1 MATIQSQ
8 LRLNDG
14 MSAVLRNVT
23 AALDTCLR
31 SFEEM
36 RAASGSAMDVS
47 AIAEARVEL
56 LSANNTIEQMERNSR
71 DAENAQ
77 RGYNR
82 AVQAG
87 NSSLDGMLSKV
98 KGVVATLAAASGV
111 RNLIGTSDQMAGATA
126 RLSLIVDD
134 QNSVESLQ
142 QKIFASA
149 QASRGAYLDVMDT
162 VGKLGLTA
170 GDAFTGNDEMIR
182 FAQLMNQN
190 FIIAGASATEQSSA
204 MYQLTQAMA
213 AGKLQGDEYR
223 SIIENAPLLANSI
236 EDYMRNVQ
244 GATGSMK
251 DWAAEGLLT
260 SDVIKAAL
268 FSSADEI
275 EARFAQ
281 MPRTWSQNW
290 TMMKNNALIAL
301 QPLYNYIGQL
311 ANDPRVLTAINEIT
325 GAISGIAQIAIPV
338 IDLIVSGLVWTGE
351 NLEWIMPLLLGV
363 AVAYL
368 LIRGAVAVYNTVT
381 AISNGLQA
389 VAAARSAFKAG
400 ASITEAAATTTATG
414 AQVGLNAALYACP
427 IVWILLIIIAVIAA
441 IYGVVAAINHLTGST
456 LSATGIIAG
465 AFMVAFAFIGNI
477 LIAAYNL
484 VVDVFVLI
492 YNLVAEVANFIGNVF
507 VDPIGAVCRLF
518 FGLADTVLGILQAL
532 ASAIDAI
539 FGSNLAGAVQG
550 WRDSLGG
557 WVDDTFGQGEQV
569 MAKLNA
575 DDLKLDRF
583 EYGAA
588 WDLGYNAGAGLEAS
602 IGDMFSFV
610 DMSGYQPALDG
621 INGNTGSTA
630 ASLKNMSEDVAYMR
644 DIAEREAINRFT
656 TAELHIDMTG
666 MNNRFEN
673 DMDVDGV
680 IDRFVT
686 GVTEALDVAG
696 EGVHP

>member
-36 RAASGSAMDVS
+36 RAASGLAMDVS

-236 EDYMRNVQ
+236 EDY
-244 GATGSMK
+244 
-251 DWAAEGLLT
+251 
-260 SDVIKAAL
+260 I
-268 FSSADEI
+268 
-275 EARFAQ
+275 
-281 MPRTWSQNW
+281 
-290 TMMKNNALIAL
+290 
-301 QPLYNYIGQL
+301 
-311 ANDPRVLTAINEIT
+311 
-325 GAISGIAQIAIPV
+325 
-338 IDLIVSGLVWTGE
+338 
-351 NLEWIMPLLLGV
+351 
-363 AVAYL
+363 
-368 LIRGAVAVYNTVT
+368 
-381 AISNGLQA
+381 
-389 VAAARSAFKAG
+389 
-400 ASITEAAATTTATG
+400 
-414 AQVGLNAALYACP
+414 
-427 IVWILLIIIAVIAA
+427 
-441 IYGVVAAINHLTGST
+441 
-456 LSATGIIAG
+456 
-465 AFMVAFAFIGNI
+465 
-477 LIAAYNL
+477 
-484 VVDVFVLI
+484 
-492 YNLVAEVANFIGNVF
+492 
-507 VDPIGAVCRLF
+507 
-518 FGLADTVLGILQAL
+518 
-532 ASAIDAI
+532 
-539 FGSNLAGAVQG
+539 
-550 WRDSLGG
+550 
-557 WVDDTFGQGEQV
+557 
-569 MAKLNA
+569 
-575 DDLKLDRF
+575 
-583 EYGAA
+583 
-588 WDLGYNAGAGLEAS
+588 
-602 IGDMFSFV
+602 
-610 DMSGYQPALDG
+610 
-621 INGNTGSTA
+621 
-630 ASLKNMSEDVAYMR
+630 
-644 DIAEREAINRFT
+644 
-656 TAELHIDMTG
+656 
-666 MNNRFEN
+666 
-673 DMDVDGV
+673 
-680 IDRFVT
+680 
-686 GVTEALDVAG
+686 
-696 EGVHP
+696 